1 MRFRDRFE
9 EGFLP
14 GRWTDPDGRLEW
26 IEASGQDFSEPFAS
40 QTLKRLEASG
50 RRVWTTHWTS
60 LLDSAPAMEIAGL
73 IFHMARCGSTWAC
86 QGLRALDHALVFSE
100 PPALE
105 GAWIAGGPDPGII
118 DPVLHRAMIQGAL
131 SALGRAGRR
140 PSRDVFVKPTSWAT
154 ESADLLLKA
163 APRARGVF
171 LFRHPVEVLVSI
183 LEATPSGLRDG
194 EPLSRRTRRL
204 GLPVLPD
211 ARDDRREVSALIT
224 QRAMTHALSHR
235 ARLRFV
241 SYESLLSSGLEPL
254 LRFFRPALSEEERRR
269 VRLVS
274 KRYSKDPTRQRAFA
288 GDGEGKRQ
296 RADAR
301 VWELYEELL
310 RVPYEECL
318 ALSRSV
324 SGGIAA

>member
-1 MRFRDRFE
+1 MRFQDGSE
-9 EGFLP
+9 EGFVP
-14 GRWTDPDGRLEW
+14 GRWRDPDGRLEW
-26 IEASGQDFSEPFAS
+26 IEASGEDFSEPFAA

-50 RRVWTTHWTS
+50 RRVRTTHWTS
-60 LLDSAPAMEIAGL
+60 LLASTPTMEIAGF

-86 QGLRALDHALVFSE
+86 QGLRTLDRALVFSE

-105 GAWIAGGPDPGII
+105 AAWIAGGPEPGVI

-140 PSRDVFVKPTSWAT
+140 PSCDVFVKPTSWAI

-163 APRARGVF
+163 APRARSVF

-194 EPLSRRTRRL
+194 EPLSLRTRRL
-204 GLPVLPD
+204 GLPLLSAAPE
-211 ARDDRREVSALIT
+211 DRREISALIT
-224 QRAMTHALSHR
+224 QRAMTQALAHR

-241 SYESLLSSGLEPL
+241 SYESLLTSGLEPL
-254 LRFFRPALSEEERRR
+254 LRFFRPTLSEDESRRA
-269 VRLVS
+269 RLAS
-274 KRYSKDPTRQRAFA
+274 SRYSKDPTRLRAFS
-288 GDGEGKRQ
+288 GDGEGKRA

-301 VWELYEELL
+301 VRELYETLL
-310 RVPYEECL
+310 RDPYEECL
-318 ALSRSV
+318 ALSRSA

>member
-1 MRFRDRFE
+1 
-9 EGFLP
+9 
-14 GRWTDPDGRLEW
+14 
-26 IEASGQDFSEPFAS
+26 
-40 QTLKRLEASG
+40 
-50 RRVWTTHWTS
+50 
-60 LLDSAPAMEIAGL
+60 MEIAGL
-73 IFHMARCGSTWAC
+73 VFHMARCGSTWAC
-86 QGLRALDHALVFSE
+86 QGLRALDRALVFSE

-105 GAWIAGGPDPGII
+105 GAWIAGGPDQGFI

-140 PSRDVFVKPTSWAT
+140 TSYDVFVKPTSWAI

-163 APRARGVF
+163 APRARSVF

-183 LEATPSGLRDG
+183 LEATPSGLRNG

-204 GLPVLPD
+204 GLPLLPD
-211 ARDDRREVSALIT
+211 APEDRREISALIT
-224 QRAMTHALSHR
+224 QRAMTQALAQR

-254 LRFFRPALSEEERRR
+254 LRFFRPELSDEEGRRA
-269 VRLVS
+269 RLAS
-274 KRYSKDPTRQRAFA
+274 SRYSKDPTGQRAFT
-288 GDGEGKRQ
+288 GDGDGKRE

-301 VWELYEELL
+301 VWELYEKLL
-310 RVPYEECL
+310 RAPYEECL